1 MRIATNKVVTIE
13 YTVTTDEGVLIDSSR
28 AETLSYMHGV
38 GGMITGL
45 EEALEGKG
53 AGDRISAVV
62 SPDQAYGERDDALLQ
77 TVPKARFDPRVELKP
92 GMRFEVA
99 SASGKH
105 VVTVVGFDGE
115 NVIVDGNHPLAGI
128 PLHFDVNVVAVR
140 DANADEMQ
148 HGHVHG
154 PNCEHN

>member
-13 YTVTTDEGVLIDSSR
+13 YTVTTDEGVLVDSSS
-28 AETLSYMHGV
+28 AEPMSYMHGV
-38 GGMITGL
+38 GGMISGL
-45 EEALEGKG
+45 ETALEGKG
-53 AGDRISAVV
+53 VGERVSAIVP
-62 SPDQAYGERDDALLQ
+62 PDQAYGERDDSLMRA
-77 TVPKARFDPRVELKP
+77 VPKSRFDPAVELKP

-105 VVTVVGFDGE
+105 VVTVVGIEGE

-128 PLHFDVNVVAVR
+128 PLHFDVNVVEIR
-140 DANADEMQ
+140 NANPDEMQ

-154 PNCEHN
+154 PNCGHD